1 MQCAACMSRGQ
12 RRMSRTVYIG
22 GAVLASSVY
31 TMISAWR
38 AVQPL
43 NRITRRRSLS
53 GLHANWVVSRHQLKL
68 LIPANRVETCF
79 TIDVKAGTHY
89 PWSRFVCTGLKVSA
103 ADRTAGE
110 VLCYCGTVYCLLCA
124 TILVALAMNTGY
136 TLARVVKSRC
146 CYRRFCLDHSAA
158 NFLVQIRLAEKFPAD
173 IRYPAEFYETNEIRW
188 NK

>member
-79 TIDVKAGTHY
+79 TIHVKAGTHY

-124 TILVALAMNTGY
+124 TILQCVSKKNIPDIFSCN
-136 TLARVVKSRC
+136 SRKH
-146 CYRRFCLDHSAA
+146 YRIFIMFGTH
-158 NFLVQIRLAEKFPAD
+158 VTEKVS
-173 IRYPAEFYETNEIRW
+173 NQ
-188 NK
+188 